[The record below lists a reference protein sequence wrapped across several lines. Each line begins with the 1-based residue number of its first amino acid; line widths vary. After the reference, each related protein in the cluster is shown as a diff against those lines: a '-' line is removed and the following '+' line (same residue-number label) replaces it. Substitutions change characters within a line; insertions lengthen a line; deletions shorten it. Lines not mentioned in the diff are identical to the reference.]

1 LERLEARSEEV
12 QSIQQGKKLLEEMRE
27 LRSGAFVPMWE
38 NPIVGAILV
47 PSGGTVLIEILTQ
60 LFSR

>member
-1 LERLEARSEEV
+1 M